1 MQFPSTIRY
10 NFEQLN
16 EILQSRHKINFRKHK
31 KKKVE
36 NEMNK
41 LEQGFEKKYGFSVEN
56 KPYLINTFEDISWYD
71 PFPDTSSFVTSSNE
85 EEA

>member
-1 MQFPSTIRY
+1 MQFPSAIRY